1 MFWNISCVMLL
12 YNICHVL
19 VYKICHVMFCYIT
32 FVIFCYITYVM
43 LCYITCVIFCY
54 ITCVMFCYMTC
65 VMFCYKA
72 FAMLCSMTCVSRS
85 LILWISVFSIVTF
98 GRLRTSSEDFG
109 NRRKWSCRLQK
120 SQNSQDKSLTLIT
133 QKTLAGICYIACLMS
148 CYITFSCHVI

>member
-1 MFWNISCVMLL
+1 MSCHVILYNVFHVLL
-12 YNICHVL
+12 YNIC
-19 VYKICHVMFCYIT
+19 
-32 FVIFCYITYVM
+32 YVM
-43 LCYITCVIFCY
+43 LCYIKFVMLCYIACHVMLYYITCVMFCY

>member
-1 MFWNISCVMLL
+1 MLCYVML
-12 YNICHVL
+12 YNICRVML
-19 VYKICHVMFCYIT
+19 YSMCHVMLY
-32 FVIFCYITYVM
+32 
-43 LCYITCVIFCY
+43 YITCVMFCY

-109 NRRKWSCRLQK
+109 NLRKWSCRLQK

-148 CYITFSCHVI
+148 CYITFSCHVIQHVPCSVI

>member
-1 MFWNISCVMLL
+1 MLCYVKL
-12 YNICHVL
+12 YNICHVML
-19 VYKICHVMFCYIT
+19 YSMCHVMLY
-32 FVIFCYITYVM
+32 
-43 LCYITCVIFCY
+43 Y

-85 LILWISVFSIVTF
+85 LILWMSVFSIVTF

-133 QKTLAGICYIACLMS
+133 QKTLAGICYITCLMS

>member
-1 MFWNISCVMLL
+1 MLCYVKL
-12 YNICHVL
+12 YNICHVML
-19 VYKICHVMFCYIT
+19 YSMCHVMLY
-32 FVIFCYITYVM
+32 
-43 LCYITCVIFCY
+43 Y

-85 LILWISVFSIVTF
+85 LILWMSVFSIVTF